1 MKAAEFDYARA
12 ADLDDVFR
20 LLDGAQGEAKIIAG
34 GQTLVPLLVMRLAR
48 PTLVV
53 DINGIAELSGIAADE
68 TGVTFGAATRQID
81 ALEAAGVARHAP
93 LLKKALA
100 LVGHP
105 QTRNR
110 GTIGGSLA
118 NADPAAEIGLI
129 ARTLDAEIEARSS
142 AGGRQIAADA
152 FFTGAM
158 STVLSAEECLT
169 KVRFPVWPGRVG
181 TGFEEM
187 SNRRSDFALV
197 AVACQV
203 AIDKAGVCTRIALGV
218 GGAEPVPVRAS
229 DAEKRLIGTRLESAD
244 INAALNTLAETLD
257 PLSDVHAS
265 ADYRRRVAVHLAAR
279 TIASARDEA
288 RA

>member
-20 LLDGAQGEAKIIAG
+20 LLDGAHGEAKIIAG

-48 PTLVV
+48 PTLVI
-53 DINGIAELSGIAADE
+53 DINSVNELSGIAADE
-68 TGVTFGAATRQID
+68 TGVCFGATTRQID
-81 ALEAAGVARHAP
+81 ALESSSVARYAP

-100 LVGHP
+100 QVGHP

-129 ARTLDAEIEARSS
+129 ARTLDAEIEASSS
-142 AGGRQIAADA
+142 AGARTIRADS

-158 STVLSAEECLT
+158 TTVLSPEECLT
-169 KVRFPVWPGRVG
+169 KIRFPVWQGRIG
-181 TGFEEM
+181 TAFEEM

-203 AIDKAGVCTRIALGV
+203 ALDKDGVCTRIALGI
-218 GGAEPVPVRAS
+218 GGAEPVPARAH
-229 DAEKRLIGTRLESAD
+229 DAETRLTGTRLEAGD
-244 INAALNTLAETLD
+244 INAALSNLQETLD

-265 ADYRRRVAVHLAAR
+265 ADYRRRVAASLAAK
-279 TIASARDEA
+279 TIAAARDEA